1 MQVVDERNDVH
12 NQLLDVPNLQGQSS
26 TLFQRTTLSS
36 SNSGLQVIRSRIM
49 GLSGT
54 ASLVQMPESTR
65 LLRYDHRNNQYNSQA
80 MMPDGHVEQGVGD
93 FIQLS
98 GRSTRVISQGND
110 EQNQLLDAQSFQ
122 GQGTAMYQPTT
133 LPTSLSASQAT
144 GSRNM
149 GHLGFRINDQTS
161 SQVRVSETR
170 DLLSLIRQ
178 ERASNI
184 QLQQVAPPSANRPT
198 IWKNW
203 KGKNGEEYVPPRRGR
218 PRKRFEVGESSK
230 CPKQPK
236 IEKDLS
242 GTENAGP
249 TSIQEEANNASEN
262 ESNEVQNANPT
273 SPSAPTPRDIA
284 NGLYSVTF
292 EMNGVPIDP
301 YLRLFKGPP
310 GNYDYFIGIIFF
322 FFFDLLSCNKS
333 SIIKFYC

>member
-1 MQVVDERNDVH
+1 
-12 NQLLDVPNLQGQSS
+12 
-26 TLFQRTTLSS
+26 
-36 SNSGLQVIRSRIM
+36 
-49 GLSGT
+49 
-54 ASLVQMPESTR
+54 
-65 LLRYDHRNNQYNSQA
+65 
-80 MMPDGHVEQGVGD
+80 
-93 FIQLS
+93 
-98 GRSTRVISQGND
+98 
-110 EQNQLLDAQSFQ
+110 
-122 GQGTAMYQPTT
+122 MYQPTT

-236 IEKDLS
+236 IEVPNFFWLWCILFEILFYFYLKNLLKMYLHLYIDWFQKDLS

-310 GNYDYFIGIIFF
+310 EN
-322 FFFDLLSCNKS
+322 
-333 SIIKFYC
+333 